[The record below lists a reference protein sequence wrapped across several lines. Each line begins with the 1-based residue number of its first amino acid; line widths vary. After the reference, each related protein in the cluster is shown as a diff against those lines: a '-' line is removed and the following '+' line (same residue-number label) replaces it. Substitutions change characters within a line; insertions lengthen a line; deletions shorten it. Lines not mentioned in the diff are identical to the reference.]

1 MGGGG
6 NGLVFG
12 RDVVSKKCI
21 ECTRIP
27 DVKIKHSNMK
37 HTASSVLAK
46 WTSSLANHNAGLLA
60 IIIIRKRT
68 ISAVCQ
74 KMDEPDIH

>member
-27 DVKIKHSNMK
+27 HVKIKHSNMK

-46 WTSSLANHNAGLLA
+46 
-60 IIIIRKRT
+60 
-68 ISAVCQ
+68 
-74 KMDEPDIH
+74 